1 MIDRAH
7 LSDSQDFRGEACPRS
22 LLIVGEHVISQ
33 LVRGRKLA
41 AVDFCQHGDVLRI
54 IRLARS
60 EIFVGQVI
68 AQPVGI
74 PHIATKQ
81 GADRVQLQFAL
92 VRIGEKREQF
102 IMFASLGG
110 NRSIIL
116 PVLCDGRNC
125 RERERKSCT

>member
-7 LSDSQDFRGEACPRS
+7 LCDSQDFRGEACQRS

-74 PHIATKQ
+74 PHIAAK
-81 GADRVQLQFAL
+81 
-92 VRIGEKREQF
+92 
-102 IMFASLGG
+102 
-110 NRSIIL
+110 
-116 PVLCDGRNC
+116 
-125 RERERKSCT
+125 